1 MSCETAEG
9 TENAAM
15 KVALVTGASKGI
27 GSAVALA
34 LSRRGF
40 AVAVNYRSGKD
51 DAFSLCDRIREEGG
65 VAVPLHG
72 DVSKAEDVA
81 RLFTELDETL
91 GGPDVLINN
100 AGITRDAPLIRMK
113 VDDWESVLSSN
124 LTSVY
129 YCSKE
134 AVRRMVKKRWGR
146 IVSISSVVGLVG
158 NAGQTNYA
166 ATKAGVVGFTK
177 SLAREYASR
186 GITANAV
193 APGFIETEMT
203 HVLKENIRDAMLRNI
218 PLGRF
223 GSMEDVASVVA
234 FLVSDDASYVTGQVI
249 AVDGGMTMC

>member
-1 MSCETAEG
+1 MSCET
-9 TENAAM
+9 TENTRA

-27 GSAVALA
+27 GSAIALR
-34 LSRRGF
+34 LSRSGF
-40 AVAVNYRSGKD
+40 AVAVNYRSGRD

-65 VAVPLHG
+65 TALPLYG
-72 DVSKAEDVA
+72 DVSKADDVT
-81 RLFTELDETL
+81 RLFAELDEKL
-91 GGPDVLINN
+91 GGPEILVNN
-100 AGITRDAPLIRMK
+100 AGITRDAPLMRMK
-113 VDDWESVLSSN
+113 VDDWDAVLSSN
-124 LTSVY
+124 LSSVY

-146 IVSISSVVGLVG
+146 IVTISSVVGLVG

-203 HVLKENIRDAMLRNI
+203 KGLKENIRDTMLRNI

-223 GSMEDVASVVA
+223 GMMEDVASVVA

>member
-1 MSCETAEG
+1 
-9 TENAAM
+9 
-15 KVALVTGASKGI
+15 
-27 GSAVALA
+27 
-34 LSRRGF
+34 
-40 AVAVNYRSGKD
+40 
-51 DAFSLCDRIREEGG
+51 
-65 VAVPLHG
+65 
-72 DVSKAEDVA
+72 
-81 RLFTELDETL
+81 
-91 GGPDVLINN
+91 
-100 AGITRDAPLIRMK
+100 MK

-203 HVLKENIRDAMLRNI
+203 GVLKENIRDAMLRNI